1 MEENVLNILKYS
13 GEGNK
18 KILDE
23 IDELVKNLDKMF

>member
-1 MEENVLNILKYS
+1 MNIDVLNILKYS

-18 KILDE
+18 KILYE